1 MCLTITITCMLAIS
15 KNKYQNKITSVL
27 KAYRNGRIFSKN
39 AGWKRHFKTLSLAL
53 TNGYFQQHSF
63 MK

>member
-1 MCLTITITCMLAIS
+1 MLAIS

-39 AGWKRHFKTLSLAL
+39 AGWKRHFKTFSLAS
-53 TNGYFQQHSF
+53 TNGYFHQHSF